1 MGLYHSIFWLTEPDD
16 RISIPSLNIDVPL
29 VKPQLGLDSLKS
41 QDWNAL
47 EEQIRSSLQKGV
59 VYYPGTAEPGT
70 RGNFFVT
77 GHSSNFFWEFS
88 KYNTVFA
95 LLPKNSKWC
104 RYLHNI

>member
-1 MGLYHSIFWLTEPDD
+1 MDCTTQSLATEPDD

-59 VYYPGTAEPGT
+59 VYYQE
-70 RGNFFVT
+70 RQNQELEV
-77 GHSSNFFWEFS
+77 S
-88 KYNTVFA
+88 
-95 LLPKNSKWC
+95 LLPVTVPISFGSLANTTLFSHFFQKFKMVP
-104 RYLHNI
+104 IFT